1 MLACDANSASSNHLP
16 FWHECVFSVHLFSH
30 MPYHKIIRILR
41 VLDLSYNPLLS
52 LWCFSNTTYLCL
64 NHSLYFSASD
74 FCLLSNRQVFSLSN
88 TGCLLKFSSTPDP
101 FTHCLPVTDIN
112 LVYKNLCSP
121 YAKCLARSLPAQRDV
136 QKTWVFTRQ
145 IFIIIMFGFVGH
157 SVYPEQN
164 IKSEMLPFDV

>member
-1 MLACDANSASSNHLP
+1 MQIQPPLTTFPSGTN
-16 FWHECVFSVHLFSH
+16 VFFLCIFSH
-30 MPYHKIIRILR
+30 TCHITRSLE
-41 VLDLSYNPLLS
+41 SYVFWIFLINN
-52 LWCFSNTTYLCL
+52 FYLCGVL
-64 NHSLYFSASD
+64 AILPICVSITPFISLRLTSVFHQTDKSSVFPIQVVYWNS
-74 FCLLSNRQVFSLSN
+74 LLLQ
-88 TGCLLKFSSTPDP
+88 TH

-112 LVYKNLCSP
+112 LVYKNVCSP

-145 IFIIIMFGFVGH
+145 IFIIITFGLVGH